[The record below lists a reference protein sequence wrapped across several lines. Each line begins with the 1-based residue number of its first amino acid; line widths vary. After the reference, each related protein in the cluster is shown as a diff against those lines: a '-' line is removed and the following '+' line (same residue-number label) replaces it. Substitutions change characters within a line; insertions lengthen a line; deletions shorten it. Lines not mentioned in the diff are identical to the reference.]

1 MNYYELVQLADK
13 INNSI
18 SHLIIRYEDVVL
30 GDEYSS
36 PVSYIEGTLKELREI
51 QINAELLKDRLLGL
65 NLNNVIITA
74 EEVEE

>member
-30 GDEYSS
+30 EDEYSS
-36 PVSYIEGTLKELREI
+36 IKETLKELREI

-65 NLNNVIITA
+65 NLNNVIIAA